1 MAASTSPQF
10 HFDIDSI
17 PTFDITLKAP
27 FAMTIA
33 GQTQSGKSTLTSKIL
48 KRHKEI
54 IDHPMQSITYCYA
67 VYQPKLFDH
76 LKQNVPGIKFH
87 QGLPENLNTL
97 NGEGHKLVVLDD
109 LMTDVSGNTEAVK
122 AFTISSHH
130 YNISLILLV
139 QNLFY
144 KNIRDLVLQSKYI
157 CAMKNPR
164 DSVAIRTLGQ
174 QMNGGRKNLM
184 VDAASKDLMKKPY
197 GYLVL
202 DYSQSQDDLYRVRSS
217 LFPEDCTIYSN

>member
-1 MAASTSPQF
+1 MAAFTHPLT
-10 HFDIDSI
+10 HFDVDSI

-27 FAMTIA
+27 CIITIA

-48 KRHKEI
+48 IRHKEI
-54 IDHPMQSITYCYA
+54 IDHPMDTIVYCYA
-67 VYQPKLFDH
+67 VYQPKLFGR
-76 LKQNVPGIKFH
+76 LKETVPGIKFH
-87 QGLPENLNTL
+87 QGLPENFNTF
-97 NGEGHKLVVLDD
+97 NGDGHKLVVLDD
-109 LMTDVSGNTEAVK
+109 LMTDVSGNAEAVK

-130 YNISLILLV
+130 YNISIILLV

-174 QMNGGRKNLM
+174 QMNGGKKNLL
-184 VDAASKDLMKKPY
+184 VEAATKDLMKKSY

-202 DYSQSQDDLYRVRSS
+202 DYSQTQDDMYRVRSS
-217 LFPEDCTIYSN
+217 LFPEDCVLYCN